1 MQLKVKA
8 GNSRLFCACNYLY
21 DILFMCMHTNGH
33 LILFYI
39 IIDFEGK
46 LSATLKAMATIIFR
60 YPKHSRGDESQR
72 EFLTK
77 HVCY

>member
-1 MQLKVKA
+1 
-8 GNSRLFCACNYLY
+8 
-21 DILFMCMHTNGH
+21 MCMHTNGH

-46 LSATLKAMATIIFR
+46 LSATLKAMATVIFR